1 MVVDGHHDLY
11 DCGEFETHQGKN
23 SCAGMT
29 RMTNLLALCGSLRR
43 ASLNAMLLRAVR
55 RIAPDDIKI
64 EIYPSLGELPL
75 FNPDLESSDPPAV
88 AHLRQ
93 HIIHADGLVIASPE
107 YAHGISGVM
116 KNALDWMV
124 GDESFVNKPVMLLN
138 VSPRATLAQQALRET
153 LMTMSA
159 NVIDGAYVT
168 VQILGAG
175 LDEDGIVND
184 VKIVTSLRKTLQ
196 IFRMAIGNQKTFD

>member
-1 MVVDGHHDLY
+1 
-11 DCGEFETHQGKN
+11 
-23 SCAGMT
+23 
-29 RMTNLLALCGSLRR
+29 MTNLLALCGSLRR

-55 RIAPDDIKI
+55 RIAPDEIRV

-93 HIIHADGLVIASPE
+93 HIIHADGLIIASPE

-124 GDESFVNKPVMLLN
+124 GNESFVNKPVMLLN
-138 VSPRATLAQQALRET
+138 SSPRATIAQQSLRET

-159 NVIDGAYVT
+159 RVIDEAYVA
-168 VQILGAG
+168 VPILGSK

-184 VKIVTSLRKTLQ
+184 VDVSEPLRNALHV
-196 IFRMAIGNQKTFD
+196 FCNQLRSVSSSSAFPVLPVP

>member
-1 MVVDGHHDLY
+1 
-11 DCGEFETHQGKN
+11 
-23 SCAGMT
+23 
-29 RMTNLLALCGSLRR
+29 MTNLLALCGSLRR
-43 ASLNAMLLRAVR
+43 ASLNAMLLRAVK

-93 HIIHADGLVIASPE
+93 HIIQADGLIIASPE

-124 GDESFVNKPVMLLN
+124 GNESFVNKPVMLLN
-138 VSPRATLAQQALRET
+138 ASPRATLAQQALRET
-153 LMTMSA
+153 LITMSA
-159 NVIDGAYVT
+159 RVIDDAYAAVP
-168 VQILGAG
+168 ILGSK
-175 LDEDGIVND
+175 LDEDGIVNAVD
-184 VKIVTSLRKTLQ
+184 VSESLRNALHVFSNRLRSVSSSSAFP
-196 IFRMAIGNQKTFD
+196 ILPVP